1 MCCMLFLRF
10 GLQCMGAADWMGWCR
25 PVGAWDALRVNIGVC
40 FSRRWVFDGDVDR
53 TRSGGGG
60 GGGGGAMVM
69 IMARGEGREGVVDG
83 QDKDVGVK
91 EGGEQ
96 GGDVIG
102 EGVVGVEEENA
113 GAAHVGRM
121 I

>member
-60 GGGGGAMVM
+60 GGGGDGRCIDMGLGLVLLE
-69 IMARGEGREGVVDG
+69 ARVDSWVLGSWFGVVCPCVRLSWIG
-83 QDKDVGVK
+83 CLLVGSK
-91 EGGEQ
+91 GWL
-96 GGDVIG
+96 
-102 EGVVGVEEENA
+102 NA
-113 GAAHVGRM
+113 G
-121 I
+121 